1 MGSRFIATTAVVVV
15 LGAGLALAACA
26 TAPTSEED
34 RLLAAG
40 ARRISGA
47 DMMTRYVGNTL
58 SGTTPDGAAFHV
70 FIPDNGRFAMDYQ
83 GERSQG
89 TWRVDAQGRFCGR
102 VGQDEEFCTR
112 EYLLD
117 GKIKSINDDGSLA
130 GSARIRSG
138 NPEGL

>member
-1 MGSRFIATTAVVVV
+1 MESRFIATTAVVIF
-15 LGAGLALAACA
+15 GTGLALAACA
-26 TAPTSEED
+26 TTPTSEED
-34 RLLAAG
+34 KLLAAG
-40 ARRISGA
+40 AQRISDA

-70 FIPDNGRFAMDYQ
+70 FITDNGRFAMDYQ

-89 TWRVDAQGRFCGR
+89 TWRVDPQGRFCSR

-112 EYLLD
+112 EYLLN

>member
-1 MGSRFIATTAVVVV
+1 MGSRFVATTAATVFV

-26 TAPTSEED
+26 TTPTSEED

-83 GERSQG
+83 GEQ
-89 TWRVDAQGRFCGR
+89 
-102 VGQDEEFCTR
+102 TR
-112 EYLLD
+112 A
-117 GKIKSINDDGSLA
+117 SSLKT
-130 GSARIRSG
+130 AR
-138 NPEGL
+138 